1 MDYDAAFFE
10 KLQEAVGD
18 AELTESETDT
28 LRWIAGW
35 DKRTV
40 EKIAS
45 IIRKADSGGT
55 KGASIE

>member
-40 EKIAS
+40 ENIAS
-45 IIRKADSGGT
+45 IIRKAKSGGT
-55 KGASIE
+55 KVASIE